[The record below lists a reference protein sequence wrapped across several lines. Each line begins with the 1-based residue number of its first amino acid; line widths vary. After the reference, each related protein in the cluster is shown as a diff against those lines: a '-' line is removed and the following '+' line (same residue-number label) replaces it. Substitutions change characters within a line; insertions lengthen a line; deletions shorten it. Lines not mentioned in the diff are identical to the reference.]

1 MKELLGL
8 DSHEQGFVPLA
19 LFRSVLE
26 HELKIKVKI
35 VDDFIDT
42 CRQPLKS
49 LDVNCTAN
57 SFQSQL
63 DFIVLIRKLTK
74 LVEIKDRSEIGN
86 QSTVMHDAHPQSE
99 KLLLSIDIESAM
111 RIRNPTNHLEPPNA
125 FVKFK
130 SPDLQGCSVENE
142 FQTNII
148 NSSCYPSW

>member
-1 MKELLGL
+1 MKELMSL

-35 VDDFIDT
+35 VDDFVDT

-63 DFIVLIRKLTK
+63 DFIVLIRKLAK
-74 LVEIKDRSEIGN
+74 LVEIKDKSEIAA
-86 QSTVMHDAHPQSE
+86 QSIVADHHPTAE
-99 KLLLSIDIESAM
+99 KLVLSVDVESAM
-111 RIRNPTNHLEPPNA
+111 RIRNPSNNLEPPNA

-130 SPDLQGCSVENE
+130 SPTLMGCSIENE

>member
-1 MKELLGL
+1 M
-8 DSHEQGFVPLA
+8 A

-26 HELKIKVKI
+26 HELKVKVKI
-35 VDDFIDT
+35 VDDFVDT

-63 DFIVLIRKLTK
+63 DFIVLIRKLAK
-74 LVEIKDRSEIGN
+74 LVEIKDKSELA
-86 QSTVMHDAHPQSE
+86 TATKMHDAHPQTE
-99 KLLLSIDIESAM
+99 KLVLSIDVESAM
-111 RIRNPTNHLEPPNA
+111 RIRNPSNHLEPPNS

-142 FQTNII
+142 FQTNIV